1 MANALTIRKDHL
13 PKGDMERRAAQYVR
27 MSTEKQVYS
36 IANQMAVIAAYASAH
51 RLAIVMRTKARAAFR
66 SRTEQAFDG

>member
-36 IANQMAVIAAYASAH
+36 IANQ
-51 RLAIVMRTKARAAFR
+51 TKARAAFR